1 MKSKVITILIGLMCC
16 LCGCSMTM
24 TPEERVALLYGGQN
38 QEESIEL
45 EGVIHEPENNQ
56 ATRLV
61 VQMEAY
67 DMEILGN
74 VLLYFF
80 SCT

>member
-38 QEESIEL
+38 QEES
-45 EGVIHEPENNQ
+45 Q
-56 ATRLV
+56 TQTR
-61 VQMEAY
+61 Y
-67 DMEILGN
+67 TGK
-74 VLLYFF
+74 LLKSFVWR
-80 SCT
+80 